1 MSAVTTATAGYTG
14 ETVTTDLG
22 NGVVSQLSAEFQAP
36 ARPCADKNVR
46 C

>member
-1 MSAVTTATAGYTG
+1 VNSDGGYTG
-14 ETVTTDLG
+14 ETVTTDVG

-36 ARPCADKNVR
+36 LRPCADKNVR